1 MEKLTYEEALAK
13 LEKTVA
19 EIENPDASLESVMD
33 KVKESVEL
41 LEFCRE
47 SLRENEEKINK
58 IVKFEE

>member
-1 MEKLTYEEALAK
+1 MTYEEALAK

-19 EIENPDASLESVMD
+19 EIENPDVPLEAIMD

-41 LEFCRE
+41 LEFCRK
-47 SLRENEEKINK
+47 SLKENEDKINK